1 VWLHVLDNIIMAF
14 LSINNVRIAGFA
26 SGVPKNVVNNLD
38 LKGYEDAKYSVD
50 DFVRSTGVERRRR
63 SDKLTT
69 SDLCFEASESL
80 LADLDWNRKEIDAIV
95 FVSQTP
101 DYIYPA
107 TACILQNRLGLSKEC
122 YAQDISL
129 GCSGWVYGLSTVAA
143 LISSG
148 EMKKAL
154 LLSGDAKGVV
164 PGDSP
169 LFGHAGTVTALEY
182 VQGATGFKFHF
193 GTDGSGYDA
202 IIVPDGGCRN
212 GITQKSFEDVEM
224 FGMKSTRIQGYMKG
238 MDVFAF
244 GMTTAPKSVR
254 QLSEHYGFDYSGYDW
269 FVFHQANLSMN
280 NLIAKMLKLEPK
292 KVPVSLSEFGN
303 TSSASI
309 PLTITTQLQ
318 DKASHKKF
326 ICCGFGVG
334 LSWGTVAF
342 ETDDIVI
349 SKLVELEDK
358 EDSKWV

>member
-1 VWLHVLDNIIMAF
+1 MSF
-14 LSINNVRIAGFA
+14 LSVKNVKIAGFA
-26 SGVPKNVVNNLD
+26 SGVPKNVVNNLE
-38 LKGYEDAKYSVD
+38 LQGYENAKYSVD
-50 DFVRSTGVERRRR
+50 DFVRSTGVGRRRH
-63 SDKLTT
+63 SEILTT
-69 SDLCFEASESL
+69 SDLCFEAAERLIS
-80 LADLDWNRKEIDAIV
+80 DLDWKREEIDAIV

-129 GCSGWVYGLSTVAA
+129 GCSGWVYGLSDVAA
-143 LISSG
+143 LLSSG
-148 EMKKAL
+148 EMRKAL
-154 LLSGDAKGVV
+154 LLAGDAKGVV

-182 VQGATGFKFHF
+182 VKGAPGFKFHF

-212 GITQKSFEDVEM
+212 GITDRSFVDVEM
-224 FGMKSTRIQGYMKG
+224 FGMKSTRIEGYMKG

-244 GMTTAPKSVR
+244 GMTTAPKSVK
-254 QLSEHYGFDYSGYDW
+254 QLSEHYGLDYLNYDW

-280 NLIAKMLKLEPK
+280 NLIAKLLKLDSK
-292 KVPVSLSEFGN
+292 KVPNSLSDFGN

-309 PLTITTQLQ
+309 PLTITTQLK
-318 DKASHKKF
+318 DNANHKKF

-349 SKLVELEDK
+349 SNLVEVEDK